1 MTTEVPSRSICD
13 RVGDCALAII
23 DEGKFWVE
31 VFSEFM
37 EWDEM
42 SQQRWADA
50 QMRKLNSDM
59 TGRGS
64 QDNDASKMTLQQA
77 QKVRT

>member
-1 MTTEVPSRSICD
+1 MCD
-13 RVGDCALAII
+13 YAGDCALAII

-31 VFSEFM
+31 VFTEFM

-50 QMRKLNSDM
+50 QMRKLNTD
-59 TGRGS
+59 TGGTRPKQTDS
-64 QDNDASKMTLQQA
+64 SNLTLQQA
-77 QKVRT
+77 VKLRS